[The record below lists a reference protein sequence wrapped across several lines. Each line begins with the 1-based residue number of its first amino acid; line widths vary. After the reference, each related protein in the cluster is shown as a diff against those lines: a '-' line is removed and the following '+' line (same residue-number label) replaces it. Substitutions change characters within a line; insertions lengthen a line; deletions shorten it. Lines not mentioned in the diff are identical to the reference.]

1 MIRIRSAALG
11 VALIAAS
18 AAAVAAQAPDG
29 RERARGGEMRQGG
42 MRQGG
47 HRGLM
52 RGVELT
58 DAQRTQIRAI
68 HDTYRPQR
76 QELQKAMRSARA
88 DQQRPDSAALQRW
101 RELALRERTE
111 VRGVLTADQQAIF
124 DQNVKRVSERMQKR
138 DGKRPRGEGKRA
150 RGSRPARGA

>member
-18 AAAVAAQAPDG
+18 AAAVAAQAPEV
-29 RERARGGEMRQGG
+29 RERARAGEMRQGG

-58 DAQRTQIRAI
+58 EAQRTQIRAI
-68 HDTYRPQR
+68 RDKYRPQR
-76 QELQKAMRSARA
+76 QELQKAMRAARA
-88 DQQRPDSAALQRW
+88 DQQRPDSATLQRW
-101 RELALRERTE
+101 KELALRERTE

-124 DQNVKRVSERMQKR
+124 DQNVKRVSERMQNR
-138 DGKRPRGEGKRA
+138 EGKRTRGEGKRA

>member
-18 AAAVAAQAPDG
+18 AAAVAAQAPEV
-29 RERARGGEMRQGG
+29 RERARAGEMRQGG
-42 MRQGG
+42 MHRGG

-68 HDTYRPQR
+68 RDKYRPQR
-76 QELQKAMRSARA
+76 QELHKAMRAARA
-88 DQQRPDSAALQRW
+88 NQQRPDSATVQRW
-101 RELALRERTE
+101 RELALRERAE

-124 DQNVKRVSERMQKR
+124 DQNVKRVSERMQNR
-138 DGKRPRGEGKRA
+138 EGKRPRGEGRRA